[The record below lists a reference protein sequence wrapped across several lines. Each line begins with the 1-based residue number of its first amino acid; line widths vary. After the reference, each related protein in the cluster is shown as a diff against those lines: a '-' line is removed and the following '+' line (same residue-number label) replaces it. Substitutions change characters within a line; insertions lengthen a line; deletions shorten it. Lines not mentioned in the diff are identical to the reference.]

1 MHACLRLPA
10 PWIRRLFYAVRV
22 TTPLERPKTPA
33 SVAIIGSVIVV
44 VVGFIILKMV
54 IGFVI
59 TLAKLAFAVA
69 VIVAV
74 AVMLTRVLSKN

>member
-1 MHACLRLPA
+1 
-10 PWIRRLFYAVRV
+10 V

>member
-1 MHACLRLPA
+1 M
-10 PWIRRLFYAVRV
+10 

-44 VVGFIILKMV
+44 VVGFIILNMV

-59 TLAKLAFAVA
+59 TLAKLALAVA

>member
-1 MHACLRLPA
+1 
-10 PWIRRLFYAVRV
+10 V

-44 VVGFIILKMV
+44 VVGFIILNMV

-59 TLAKLAFAVA
+59 TLAKLALAVA

>member
-1 MHACLRLPA
+1 M
-10 PWIRRLFYAVRV
+10 

>member
-1 MHACLRLPA
+1 MG
-10 PWIRRLFYAVRV
+10 V

-33 SVAIIGSVIVV
+33 SVVLIAAAVAVLIGFVV
-44 VVGFIILKMV
+44 LQMV

-59 TLAKLAFAVA
+59 TLAKLAIAVA

-74 AVMLTRVLSKN
+74 ATFVSRALDND